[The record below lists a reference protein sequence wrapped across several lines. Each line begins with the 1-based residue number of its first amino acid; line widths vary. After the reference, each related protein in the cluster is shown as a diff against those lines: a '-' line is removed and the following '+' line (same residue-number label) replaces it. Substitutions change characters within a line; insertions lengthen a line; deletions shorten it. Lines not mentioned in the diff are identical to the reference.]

1 MDNRVQNWL
10 EANIGKSFSS
20 PRNQAFNKQTKDFE
34 IVSIS
39 SDRVNIRFVGSKYPA
54 LPLAFS
60 MFDRVLNYLSLNKGR
75 PVRLGAKVS
84 PPYENDTLE
93 GEIWRCPYPMWNT
106 PYKVSPHVC
115 DILALAGL
123 VKYISIINRPTGR
136 KVECAELIN
145 SS

>member
-1 MDNRVQNWL
+1 MDNRVRSWL
-10 EANIGKSFSS
+10 EANIGKLFKS
-20 PRNQAFNKQTKDFE
+20 PRNKAFNKRTKDFE

-39 SDRVNIRFVGSKYPA
+39 SERVNIRFVESKYPA

-60 MFDRVLNYLSLNKGR
+60 MFDRVLNYLSKNKGR

-93 GEIWRCPYPMWNT
+93 GEIWKRPYPIWNT
-106 PYKVSPHVC
+106 PYKASPHVC
-115 DILALAGL
+115 DILVLAGL
-123 VKYISIINRPTGR
+123 VQYVSMINPPTGR
-136 KVECAELIN
+136 KVECAELIA